1 MKSSPP
7 DRIGIDLGGTKIEAV
22 RLSPTGEIRY
32 RHRCATPHGDYD
44 RIIDVLTEVVEM
56 AQLSFPDLE
65 PATVGIGAPGA
76 QSHKTGMIKNSN
88 TTVINGKNLPE
99 DLEQACGYPIRI
111 ANDADCFTLS
121 EAIDGAGAGQ
131 AVVFGVILGT
141 GVGGGICIDQKL
153 TPGVNSI
160 AGEWGHNPMP
170 LDRLNSAITLPLTRG
185 RDCYCGQR
193 DCIETWL
200 SGPGVAASYAEMT
213 GKSLTAK
220 QIFDPVGPKATT
232 QMVFDIYCELA
243 ALALSTVINVIDP
256 ACIVLGGGVS
266 NTDHLASAIQ
276 KRLLHYVFSD
286 QVDTQVMAAHHGD
299 ASGVRGAAWL
309 W

>member
-1 MKSSPP
+1 
-7 DRIGIDLGGTKIEAV
+7 
-22 RLSPTGEIRY
+22 
-32 RHRCATPHGDYD
+32 
-44 RIIDVLTEVVEM
+44 
-56 AQLSFPDLE
+56 
-65 PATVGIGAPGA
+65 
-76 QSHKTGMIKNSN
+76 
-88 TTVINGKNLPE
+88 
-99 DLEQACGYPIRI
+99 
-111 ANDADCFTLS
+111 
-121 EAIDGAGAGQ
+121 
-131 AVVFGVILGT
+131 
-141 GVGGGICIDQKL
+141 
-153 TPGVNSI
+153 
-160 AGEWGHNPMP
+160 
-170 LDRLNSAITLPLTRG
+170 
-185 RDCYCGQR
+185 
-193 DCIETWL
+193 
-200 SGPGVAASYAEMT
+200 VAASYAELT
-213 GKSLTAK
+213 GKNLTAK